1 MIGLFTTLTGKYQ
14 LLLLA
19 NTGYTA
25 SSTSAAIAQ
34 LGLWK
39 SVKVVTAALWEQAK
53 AFLATPIGWISA
65 VTVAILGLVKV
76 TTWLSESTERAKEQ
90 FKEISDTISQ
100 NKTEMDSLNDELN
113 TTQERIAE
121 LESIG
126 KLSFTD
132 EAELKRLKSENA
144 ELERKIRLLAK
155 ENEEKSKE
163 AVKTF
168 KKSYYGFDTEYNWS
182 RTSTDID
189 KYGNLNA
196 GYITQAD
203 YIRETIGLYH
213 ELIEL
218 EKDVNYK
225 GYTTANGAANGIEE
239 HITSEE
245 LKKELDG
252 YLKLATEY
260 HDAIDKLY
268 ESGYVYGSDA
278 EVDKTIDSMYEI
290 IDLYEAS
297 QGETTGLFDSVY
309 NRDKYAEARTEI
321 EKLAEAGNL
330 TAESLQNL
338 YNQGGNVKEFIDY
351 MLSLNTVDWKTM
363 LGDKFADVA
372 GEDNIVSLDEALK
385 AMSSDAE
392 LASKIMGL
400 FANELN
406 KVEDAA
412 EGVESSFKSLAKTLS
427 DGLNELSDK
436 KDILSEVKEQLDSF
450 GAISADNI
458 SKILEQFSDNDD
470 VQKAVA
476 YYLSGIGTA
485 QQVYDAI
492 AKGYQN
498 DLKLQAQQL
507 ATKMQNNE
515 EYYEAIGG
523 LDKSFTEWLATNYDV
538 DLKNCT
544 NLAKTKLEVEQNLI
558 KQLKE
563 VWQGYYGLQTDNL
576 EMAQRQAAQIWT
588 EQRKFGD
595 PNSEFYKQAKHN
607 WEVATEA
614 YRKYLELEERLN
626 DLSSNSFDVS
636 AFDEVLSTDFG
647 KTAAD
652 RYFDELKYKL
662 ETNQITQ
669 EQYLK
674 ELDSAYKRFYSN
686 TTEYLEEYA
695 KYSQEVYDGFKDMYK
710 DDLEA
715 QKDSLEKQKDALRD
729 FYDERKKLLEEA
741 NEEEDYEKDKSDKLR
756 EINEL
761 KILIAK
767 LRTVGTQNAQKR
779 IAELEEELSKAQ
791 EDYDEFEKEH
801 ILEKALENIEK
812 EYETQE
818 KKIQSQI
825 DSIQDKLDKI
835 DEDTLSVRDA
845 IIDFAAKYGVNLDF
859 AYGNSP
865 TGTPTD
871 KPNNNANNK
880 DIAVG
885 STIVVKDTATH
896 FSNKS
901 NNVKMKSYVPGGTY
915 EVLKISGD
923 EVRIGRDGVATGWI
937 NKSDIVGYASG
948 TYSAIGG
955 LSRINETGLE
965 MIAAPDGNGNY
976 VNLLP
981 KSKVFTAKATK
992 FLWDLATKQQ
1002 LPQAMYNS
1010 IAKTISART
1019 GLPNVSVSQPITI
1032 QMGDIIVEGN
1042 ADDKTLQLIKKAQ
1055 EGMTRKVLEDIKKL
1069 QNKKG

>member
-1 MIGLFTTLTGKYQ
+1 MSDGNGNIIQCNKATRDLIASQNGAAVSTDALKKAQDTASKSGSAFAGVMKTLKGALINFGIMMAVTGLIELGKYLWTLVPTVEHLNEHLDETHQELTDITSDLDSVNNELQTTQDRITELKAQGTLT
-14 LLLLA
+14 
-19 NTGYTA
+19 
-25 SSTSAAIAQ
+25 
-34 LGLWK
+34 
-39 SVKVVTAALWEQAK
+39 
-53 AFLATPIGWISA
+53 F
-65 VTVAILGLVKV
+65 
-76 TTWLSESTERAKEQ
+76 TE
-90 FKEISDTISQ
+90 
-100 NKTEMDSLNDELN
+100 
-113 TTQERIAE
+113 
-121 LESIG
+121 
-126 KLSFTD
+126 
-132 EAELKRLKSENA
+132 EAELVRLQRENA
-144 ELERKIRLLAK
+144 ELERKHDLLIANQKAK
-155 ENEEKSKE
+155 GDEVIDDFADSFGSEYGENSEYYTTGRKTWWNKLIDDVIAPALNPSFDAPDTFSGQFYTDNLFAQLADATEEDADRYKGQLNDVYADYSDYLKKLEDTNYQYGTNEQIDAYIDQINKFNDKYLVAFGNTENLFAQIVSRDKFADGYAAIKELGNVTQETLSQLYNENEK
-163 AVKTF
+163 V
-168 KKSYYGFDTEYNWS
+168 
-182 RTSTDID
+182 R
-189 KYGNLNA
+189 
-196 GYITQAD
+196 
-203 YIRETIGLYH
+203 
-213 ELIEL
+213 ELI
-218 EKDVNYK
+218 NY
-225 GYTTANGAANGIEE
+225 
-239 HITSEE
+239 
-245 LKKELDG
+245 L
-252 YLKLATEY
+252 
-260 HDAIDKLY
+260 
-268 ESGYVYGSDA
+268 
-278 EVDKTIDSMYEI
+278 M
-290 IDLYEAS
+290 
-297 QGETTGLFDSVY
+297 GL
-309 NRDKYAEARTEI
+309 
-321 EKLAEAGNL
+321 G
-330 TAESLQNL
+330 
-338 YNQGGNVKEFIDY
+338 
-351 MLSLNTVDWKTM
+351 TVDWKAI
-363 LGDKFADVA
+363 LGDDKFTELDTNADGTLTTLELFDQTT
-372 GEDNIVSLDEALK
+372 GECKVTSEQFSQ
-385 AMSSDAE
+385 AMS
-392 LASKIMGL
+392 GV
-400 FANELN
+400 ANELN

-427 DGLNELSDK
+427 DGLNKLSDK

-458 SKILEQFSDNDD
+458 SKILEQFSDNDE
-470 VQKAVA
+470 VQKTVA

-485 QQVYDAI
+485 QQVFDAI
-492 AKGYQN
+492 SKGYQ
-498 DLKLQAQQL
+498 DSLEVQAQTLTLQ
-507 ATKMQNNE
+507 MQNDENYFKSLAKLHGNFAHFKAGNYEIDIANE
-515 EYYEAIGG
+515 KSLAEAKLKIENKLIETLAENWSQLYEIQG
-523 LDKSFTEWLATNYDV
+523 K
-538 DLKNCT
+538 
-544 NLAKTKLEVEQNLI
+544 NLA
-558 KQLKE
+558 
-563 VWQGYYGLQTDNL
+563 
-576 EMAQRQAAQIWT
+576 
-588 EQRKFGD
+588 
-595 PNSEFYKQAKHN
+595 
-607 WEVATEA
+607 
-614 YRKYLELEERLN
+614 ELERYAREQVVNAPGSIERRLAQDFLSDVLAQKDLYNNAINEFN
-626 DLSSNSFDVS
+626 DLSLEGISGLYESLNTNFDKS
-636 AFDEVLSTDFG
+636 G
-647 KTAAD
+647 KTAAEK
-652 RYFDELKYKL
+652 YFDELKYKL

-695 KYSQEVYDGFKDMYK
+695 KYSQEVYEGFKDMYK
-710 DDLEA
+710 EDLDA

-741 NEEEDYEKDKSDKLR
+741 NEEEDYEKDKSEKLQ

-825 DSIQDKLDKI
+825 DSVQDKLDKI

-865 TGTPTD
+865 TGIPTD
-871 KPNNNANNK
+871 KPNNTANNK

-885 STIVVKDTATH
+885 STIVVKDTATR

-955 LSRINETGLE
+955 MSRINETGLE

-1069 QNKKG
+1069 QNKK